1 MLGSASG
8 QVGFAAAAPAGEELM
23 MGEAA
28 FVISDADDGL
38 RERLSQEISAS
49 TSRRPDWPTA
59 RCWVS
64 PSGKTEVPARGAG
77 RVDVGRLRLHR
88 AGWRI
93 GWVLVHLGWLC
104 RAKLVH
110 RL

>member
-1 MLGSASG
+1 
-8 QVGFAAAAPAGEELM
+8 

-104 RAKLVH
+104 RAKTRTPTMSWCYL
-110 RL
+110 RSLAALRYSLI